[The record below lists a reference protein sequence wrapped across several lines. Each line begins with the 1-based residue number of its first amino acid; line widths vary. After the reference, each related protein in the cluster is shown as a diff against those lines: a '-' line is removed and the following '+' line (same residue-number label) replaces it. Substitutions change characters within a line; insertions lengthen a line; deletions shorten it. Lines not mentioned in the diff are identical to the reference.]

1 MANIDTSS
9 PVMVTGST
17 GYVAGVLC
25 KELLKAG
32 LTVHCPVRDPTNE
45 SKIQHLKD
53 IEANS
58 DGTLRFFR
66 ADLLDDGSY
75 LESMKDCSTVFHTA
89 SPFSMSVPKG
99 KEKEI
104 LLDPA
109 IKGTKNVLQSAKET
123 PTVKRVVLTSSIAAV
138 AADGTDRKE
147 FFQKTGKMCNEDSW
161 NETASVD
168 YSPYGY
174 SKTLAEKAAWEFVKD
189 KDCNYELIVINPG
202 FVMGPGIMVHPT
214 SESYQ
219 FVQRL
224 GNGVMKYGCPN
235 TGIVAVDVRDVAKA
249 HFNAGFTE
257 NVNGRY
263 LVVGHNTNIMG
274 IAAALSENFSEYPFP
289 KNSFPKWILWLIA
302 PLIGMTRTYV
312 WRAVNVEAGMD
323 NSKSI
328 RGLNMEYKPL
338 NVTMQDMF
346 IQMVDDGFVND
357 PTIAVKKEE

>member
-1 MANIDTSS
+1 MANFDTTS

-32 LTVHCPVRDPTNE
+32 LTVHLSCERDPTNE

-75 LESMKDCSTVFHTA
+75 LESMKDCSTVFDSA

-99 KEKEI
+99 KEIEI

-109 IKGTKNVLQSAKET
+109 IKGTKNVLQ
-123 PTVKRVVLTSSIAAV
+123 L
-138 AADGTDRKE
+138 D
-147 FFQKTGKMCNEDSW
+147 
-161 NETASVD
+161 ETAVVD
-168 YSPYGY
+168 YKAVRV

-263 LVVGHNTNIMG
+263 LV
-274 IAAALSENFSEYPFP
+274 
-289 KNSFPKWILWLIA
+289 WILWLIA